1 MEVNEIATA
10 ETEAV
15 SDVVKQQ
22 IRTMISTLYDVQ
34 KLRIGAG
41 NRLTSQFY
49 KSLGIKPSESPD
61 DADKEAQSVLKLLKC
76 EYDRIT
82 DGIAENNVSLKKQ
95 ISILAKDEKN
105 PLRAVRDTTDYS
117 MIKAYVHLLDS
128 EEELTKVLDTYVKS
142 HPMWDAFFAGIKGCG
157 TLMSAV
163 CIAYLD
169 PYKARHVSCFYRYAG
184 LDTVQNV
191 DEQGNRLFLAV
202 NDGYRTVR
210 EKFKFMYQ
218 CDGSLYNGK
227 VIEGAE
233 DEDGIPV
240 YTTTS
245 GEVLVKVPVMKIVNG
260 NEEQVYES
268 LNQGE
273 ADYVGEVVPSEH
285 GRRKGDTEMAEYI
298 DKEGNTKLKRSI
310 TYNPTLKTKLMGV
323 LSGCLIKAKDPVY
336 STIYYDY
343 KKRLDLSSKHA
354 GKSAAQKNR
363 MALRYMIKQFLR
375 NLWTTWRTLEGLPV
389 DNPYEVEKLGNKPHK
404 YNEYQCMRASG
415 ESESYSSYANSVAS
429 SVD

>member
-15 SDVVKQQ
+15 NDVVKQQ

-49 KSLGIKPSESPD
+49 KTLGIEPSKSPEN
-61 DADKEAQSVLKLLKC
+61 ADKEIQSVLSLLKS

-82 DGIAENNVSLKKQ
+82 DGIAKNNVSLKKQ
-95 ISILAKDEKN
+95 ISLLIQDEKN

-117 MIKAYVHLLDS
+117 MIKSYVHLLDS
-128 EEELTKVLDTYVKS
+128 EEELTKVLDTYVKQ
-142 HPMWDAFFAGIKGCG
+142 HPLWDAFFKDIKGCG

-184 LDTVQNV
+184 LDTVQNM
-191 DEQGNRLFLAV
+191 DEHGNRLYLAV

-210 EKFKFMYQ
+210 EKFKFIYQ

-227 VIEGAE
+227 VINGAE
-233 DEDGIPV
+233 DVDGIPV

-245 GEVLVKVPVMKIVNG
+245 GEVLLKMPVMRIVDG
-260 NEEQVYES
+260 NEEQVYEG
-268 LNQGE
+268 LNEGE
-273 ADYVGEVVPSEH
+273 SDYVGEVVTSEH
-285 GRRKGDTEMAEYI
+285 GRRAGDTEMFEYVAK
-298 DKEGNTKLKRSI
+298 DGTTKLKRGI

-343 KKRLDLSSKHA
+343 KKRLELSPKHA
-354 GKSAAQKNR
+354 SKSALQKNR
-363 MALRYMIKQFLR
+363 MALRYMMKQFLR
-375 NLWTTWRTLEGLPV
+375 NLWVTWRTLEGLPV
-389 DNPYEVEKLGNKPHK
+389 DNPYEVDKLGNKPHK
-404 YNEYQCMRASG
+404 YNEYQCLRASG
-415 ESESYSSYANSVAS
+415 VDKSYRSYATDVVS
-429 SVD
+429 